1 MKPLSVPKVSI
12 YLQLVKG
19 IPTNALLNEYSFC
32 NSEKIFPMKKTN
44 LLPVLMVGAATVA
57 LVVSAF
63 TNAPDQLP
71 RSARDNYL
79 QYCASCHG
87 ENHDRFAARAWVYGN
102 SLKEVTATL
111 KYGRPAIG
119 MPEFANAMTDSEI
132 SELAA
137 YTIREVAQVPDVLPS
152 TFNIKDKVHSMDLS
166 FVLEE
171 VAGGM
176 NIPWGMGFL
185 PDGSM
190 LVTEKAGK
198 LYHVKDGRQTEIL
211 GVPAIVVRGQGGLM
225 EVTVHPDYRRNK
237 LIYLSFADGET
248 SDKIN
253 TTIARAV
260 LDKGKLSKVEKIF
273 HGSPDT
279 NSGAHFGCRMF
290 FDKDG
295 YLFFGIGDRGRKE
308 NAQDLTNHCGKM
320 HRIYDDGRIP
330 ADNPFVNTPGAMKT
344 IWSYGHR
351 NPQGLYYE
359 KSTGTI
365 WENEHGPKGGD
376 ELNIVKR
383 GLNYGWPVISFGV
396 NYDGTIF
403 TNDTAKAGMEQP
415 FHHWTP
421 SIGPSSLTRVTSDR
435 YPAWK
440 GDFLSGSLS
449 FEYVERTLI
458 KNNRVVG
465 RERLMPKI
473 GRIRNVVQGPDGY
486 IYIAVEKIGK
496 VFKLVPVK

>member
-1 MKPLSVPKVSI
+1 MKTS
-12 YLQLVKG
+12 
-19 IPTNALLNEYSFC
+19 AF
-32 NSEKIFPMKKTN
+32 
-44 LLPVLMVGAATVA
+44 LPVLLTGIVITA
-57 LVVSAF
+57 VVISGFRSASD
-63 TNAPDQLP
+63 PLP
-71 RSARDNYL
+71 RSPRANYL

-102 SLKEVTATL
+102 SVNEVSATL
-111 KYGRPAIG
+111 KHGRPGIG
-119 MPEFANAMTDSEI
+119 MPEFAKAMNDTEI
-132 SELAA
+132 RALAE

-152 TFNIKDKVHSMDLS
+152 SFNVNDTVMSLDLN
-166 FVLEE
+166 FILEE

-176 NIPWGMGFL
+176 NIPWGMDFL

-190 LVTEKAGK
+190 LVADKGGK
-198 LYHVKDGRQTEIL
+198 LYQVKNGKQTEIS
-211 GVPAIVVRGQGGLM
+211 GVPTVIVRGQGGLM
-225 EVTVHPDYRRNK
+225 EVTVHPKFKKNK
-237 LIYLSFADGET
+237 LIYLSFADGVSPE
-248 SDKIN
+248 KIN

-260 LDKGKLSKVEKIF
+260 LDNGKLSNIEKIF

-308 NAQDLTNHCGKM
+308 NAQELNNHCGKM

-330 ADNPFVNTPGAMKT
+330 ADNPFVNTAGAMPS

-359 KSTGTI
+359 RATGTI

-376 ELNIVKR
+376 ELNIVKKR
-383 GLNYGWPVISFGV
+383 LNYGWPVISFGV
-396 NYDGTIF
+396 NYDGTII
-403 TNDTAKAGMEQP
+403 TNDTARVGMEQP
-415 FHHWTP
+415 FHYWTP
-421 SIGPSSLTRVTSDR
+421 SIGPSSLTRITSDR
-435 YPAWK
+435 YPGWK
-440 GDFLSGSLS
+440 GDFMSGSLS

-473 GRIRNVVQGPDGY
+473 GRIRNIVQGPDGY
-486 IYIAVEKIGK
+486 LYISVEKVGK
-496 VFKLVPVK
+496 VYKIVPVK

>member
-1 MKPLSVPKVSI
+1 MKTS
-12 YLQLVKG
+12 
-19 IPTNALLNEYSFC
+19 AF
-32 NSEKIFPMKKTN
+32 
-44 LLPVLMVGAATVA
+44 LPVLLTGIVITA
-57 LVVSAF
+57 VVISGFRSASD
-63 TNAPDQLP
+63 PLP
-71 RSARDNYL
+71 RSPRANYL

-102 SLKEVTATL
+102 SVNEVFATL
-111 KYGRPAIG
+111 KHGRPGIG
-119 MPEFANAMTDSEI
+119 MPEFANAMNDTEI
-132 SELAA
+132 RALAE

-152 TFNIKDKVHSMDLS
+152 SFNVNDTVISLDLN

-171 VAGGM
+171 VASGM
-176 NIPWGMGFL
+176 NIPWGMDFL

-190 LVTEKAGK
+190 LVAEKGGK
-198 LYHVKDGRQTEIL
+198 LYQVKNGKQTEIA
-211 GVPAIVVRGQGGLM
+211 GVPTVVVRGQGGLM
-225 EVTVHPDYRRNK
+225 EVTVHPKFKKNK
-237 LIYLSFADGET
+237 LIYLSFADGV
-248 SDKIN
+248 SPDKIN

-260 LDKGKLSKVEKIF
+260 LDNGKLSNIEKIF

-308 NAQDLTNHCGKM
+308 NAQDLNNHCGKM

-330 ADNPFVNTPGAMKT
+330 ADNPFVNTAGAMPS

-359 KSTGTI
+359 RATGTI

-376 ELNIVKR
+376 ELNIVKK

-396 NYDGTIF
+396 NYDGTII
-403 TNDTAKAGMEQP
+403 TNDTARVGMEQP
-415 FHHWTP
+415 FHYWTP

-440 GDFLSGSLS
+440 GDFMSGSLS

-458 KNNRVVG
+458 KNDRVVG

-473 GRIRNVVQGPDGY
+473 GRIRNIVQGPDGY
-486 IYIAVEKIGK
+486 LYISVEKVGK
-496 VFKLVPVK
+496 VYKIVPVK